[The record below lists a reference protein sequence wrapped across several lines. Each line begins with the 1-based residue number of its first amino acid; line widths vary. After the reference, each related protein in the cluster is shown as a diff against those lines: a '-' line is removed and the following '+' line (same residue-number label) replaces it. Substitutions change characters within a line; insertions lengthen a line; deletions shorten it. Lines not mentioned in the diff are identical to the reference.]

1 MMTHIMLVGTWLE
14 PRPYNTLYQIIK
26 VDTEWY
32 LDEKSPETEVS
43 GHILSL
49 FGAENQIITKEIV
62 SVLSI

>member
-1 MMTHIMLVGTWLE
+1 M
-14 PRPYNTLYQIIK
+14 YQIIK